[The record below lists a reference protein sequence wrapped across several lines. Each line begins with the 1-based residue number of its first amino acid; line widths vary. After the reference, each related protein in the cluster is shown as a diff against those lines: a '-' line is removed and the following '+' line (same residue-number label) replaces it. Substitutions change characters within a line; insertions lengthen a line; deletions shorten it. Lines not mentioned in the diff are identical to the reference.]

1 MHSVAL
7 VLACVACAAHSR
19 STGQGDLEVLA
30 SLLRASNA
38 FNPSSLGAHPPVP
51 ESEDFHWAQVRQPL
65 SHGHAEPADSAT
77 DAQPAENFGWAKKRQ
92 ALSSPAGTRSGENAQ
107 PAGDFGWAAGRQ
119 PLRDPPRVARAGE
132 PMAAVSPV
140 FTDIVYANANAAEVN
155 EFMDYRAGS
164 APPAEMRK
172 KQKAAVPTAAIGA
185 LAVAAAAS
193 AFFMQDPALLA
204 DLSDKVADLI
214 AKISP

>member
-1 MHSVAL
+1 MHSTL
-7 VLACVACAAHSR
+7 PLWEHILRFRSQKTFIGRKCASHCHTAMQSQQTQPQML
-19 STGQGDLEVLA
+19 SLPKISAGQ
-30 SLLRASNA
+30 
-38 FNPSSLGAHPPVP
+38 
-51 ESEDFHWAQVRQPL
+51 
-65 SHGHAEPADSAT
+65 
-77 DAQPAENFGWAKKRQ
+77 KKRQ

-119 PLRDPPRVARAGE
+119 PLRAPPRVARAGE